1 MINEES
7 IVNMLGLT
15 GGNRHIL
22 SMRHSKRAKRL
33 IFKSSVK
40 EGLEIVL
47 PRRYDDRWVEDVLDK
62 RKSWILKRIS
72 ELRSERMLLRPR
84 EIVLESIG
92 SRWTIFYRTTG
103 SEVVEETGKGKLE
116 VTPDSTD
123 VFSTS
128 RVLQQWLQLRA
139 VDHLPPLLQER
150 AGVLGFSY
158 NKATVRGQKT
168 RWGSCSE
175 KRNISLNRN
184 LLFMPPEVVKYVIDH
199 ELTHLRVLDHS
210 PKFWKELERVLPGA
224 QLKRRELRSLEK
236 TVVPTWASV

>member
-1 MINEES
+1 MIHEES

-15 GGNRHIL
+15 GENRHIL

-72 ELRSERMLLRPR
+72 ELRSERMLLRPGK
-84 EIVLESIG
+84 IVLESIG
-92 SRWTIFYRTTG
+92 RRWTIFYRAAG
-103 SEVVEETGKGKLE
+103 NEVVEETGQGKLE
-116 VTPDSTD
+116 VTPDSTE

-128 RVLQQWLQLRA
+128 RVLQQWLQMKA
-139 VDHLPPLLQER
+139 VDHLPPLLRER
-150 AGVLGFSY
+150 AGVLGLSY

-210 PKFWKELERVLPGA
+210 PKFWKELEKVLPRA
-224 QLKRRELRSLEK
+224 KMLRRKLRETEK
-236 TVVPTWASV
+236 NSVPVWASV